1 MTWFALWRRPW
12 CGWVLVWGWAACG
25 TAAAAGGAA
34 TAASIEA
41 SWRLVPQALAEM
53 RAQRW
58 AQATSLLNQAV
69 AQAPQAAR
77 PRELLMRSLVAQARF
92 EEAEREGQAAL
103 ALTSSTEV
111 VLYVTELQVGLGL
124 YDEAQAQLVLA
135 VRRDPLSPGLRM
147 RQAEVA
153 LAKGDRAAARRYY
166 AQALPLMEDDSALA
180 EAPEAERAWLR
191 QAYAANR
198 AHRAA
203 WRAWVAALQQP
214 SPARWQQAVA
224 QVRAAFGPQHLMVA
238 QVLCDQARSARTPA
252 ERQEA
257 LHLLTRSLALG
268 EQALGANHP
277 LVLAC
282 REEMAFVL
290 NMQGRHAEA
299 LGHAAAAVVGY
310 DRELRPGDLKV
321 LVPLNTLA
329 SAAELMGHAV
339 MAGAARQRRDALA
352 HAQRGPFSGL
362 ALGTRIDLAQHHA
375 NLGDLARADRLV
387 REVEARLPEAEQD
400 DDLAPALRSLATLI
414 GSWGEAQKAEALLAQ
429 ARRLQP
435 DPDLAV
441 FATEQLQVQRAQEQL
456 AAGNHDAALAALRA
470 LQQQAEREHGA
481 QSLQAL
487 EAEGRVLDAL
497 VQADRQEEAL
507 ALARLRL
514 PRLQR
519 LAPQAWPMRWLN
531 AQYIALH
538 SPDPKERQDML
549 RWMQAVAL
557 AAPIDESSR
566 RELHWHLAR
575 MLPDHQAPATGLLH
589 GRLAV
594 ALTDATRADLAATG
608 TGAGR
613 AFAVSSHEKYRD
625 LVVALLR
632 QGRHA
637 EAEAVLQ
644 RMRSDGLAELAGS
657 EASPSALSCVQD
669 ECRWLAQL
677 TDMGR
682 QLLALEQ
689 AEPRTRGA
697 QTPALS
703 AEWERLTR
711 EFESSQREAAR
722 RAGLTSTE
730 LTAGL
735 PPGTV
740 LLRVLVDWGVVWLWG
755 HAPGAPDAAD
765 RHFVISVPLP
775 KEPLDD
781 LLQGLRSK
789 LGDAKSDLPALHQR
803 LRGLHA
809 LLIAPLQPWL
819 DRVTAG
825 VPVPLLLVAPDQA
838 LAQLSFA
845 ALFDGQRYLVER
857 YAVGYFNDG
866 ARAHMAAVPSLRRQ
880 AAFGLTE
887 GLRGYRPLIHTQAE
901 VVTLAQRIPGLAP
914 RLDGAFTRA
923 ALEAVLQANRQGG
936 PERTPIVHVASHF
949 EFGPAEDPDKG
960 LLLGDGSLW
969 PLSELRSVD
978 FTGTE
983 LLTLSACQTAESR
996 GLLRRRWLEV
1006 DGFAQLALKNGA
1018 HAVMATLWP
1027 AYDWSAGLLMGRFYA
1042 LWDRPGEDG
1051 ALSKAHALRQAQL
1064 ELMQGQA
1071 DGQALRSARG
1081 RLLQARHPAEWA
1093 PFVVLGNWR

>member
-1 MTWFALWRRPW
+1 MQQAQ
-12 CGWVLVWGWAACG
+12 A
-25 TAAAAGGAA
+25 
-34 TAASIEA
+34 EA
-41 SWRLVPQALAEM
+41 Q
-53 RAQRW
+53 AQRW
-58 AQATSLLNQAV
+58 PKATALLTKAV
-69 AQAPQAAR
+69 AQLPQAAH
-77 PRELLMRSLVAQARF
+77 PRELLMRSLAKQGRYAEAAQ
-92 EEAEREGQAAL
+92 EGQAAL
-103 ALTSSTEV
+103 ALSSDLAL
-111 VLYVTELQVGLGL
+111 VLYVTRLHMLLG
-124 YDEAQAQLVLA
+124 DWGQAKALFALA
-135 VRRDPLSPGLRM
+135 VHRDPLAPILPM

-153 LAKGDRAAARRYY
+153 LATGDRAAARRYY
-166 AQALPLMEDDSALA
+166 AQALPLMEDDSALD

-191 QAYAANR
+191 QAYTAGR

-203 WRAWVAALQQP
+203 WRAWLAALKQP
-214 SPARWQQAVA
+214 SPARWQQALA
-224 QVRAAFGPQHLMVA
+224 QVRVAFGPQHLMVA
-238 QVLCDQARSARTPA
+238 QVLYDQARTARTPA
-252 ERQEA
+252 EHQEA
-257 LHLLTRSLALG
+257 LRLLNQSLALS

-282 REEMAFVL
+282 REQMAFVL
-290 NMQGRHAEA
+290 NMLGRHAEA
-299 LGHAAAAVVGY
+299 LSHAAAAVVGY
-310 DRELRPGDLKV
+310 DRVLRPGDLKV
-321 LVPLNTLA
+321 LGPLGTLA
-329 SAAELMGHAV
+329 TAAHFLGHAV
-339 MAGAARQRRDALA
+339 LAGAAWQRRDALA
-352 HAQRGPFSGL
+352 HAQRGPFSAL

-387 REVEARLPEAEQD
+387 REVEARLPEAAQD
-400 DDLAPALRSLATLI
+400 ADLAPALRSLAALL
-414 GSWGEAQKAEALLAQ
+414 GGWGEAQKAAALLGQ
-429 ARRLQP
+429 ASRLQP
-435 DPDLAV
+435 NPALAG

-456 AAGNHDAALAALRA
+456 ASGNHDAALAALRA

-481 QSLQAL
+481 QSREAL
-487 EAEGRVLDAL
+487 RAEGRVLDAL
-497 VQADRQEEAL
+497 TQAERNDEAL

-519 LAPQAWPMRWLN
+519 LAPEAWPLRWSN
-531 AQYIALH
+531 ALYIALH
-538 SPDPKERQDML
+538 SPDPGERRDTL

-557 AAPIDESSR
+557 AAPIAATSR

-589 GRLAV
+589 GRVAV
-594 ALTDATRADLAATG
+594 ALTDTTRADLAAAG
-608 TGAGR
+608 AGAGR

-657 EASPSALSCVQD
+657 DASPSALSCVQD

-682 QLLALEQ
+682 QLLALER
-689 AEPRTRGA
+689 AEPHVRLA

-711 EFESSQREAAR
+711 EFETSQREAAQ

-735 PPGTV
+735 PPGAV

-755 HAPGAPDAAD
+755 HAPGARDAAD

-775 KEPLDD
+775 KQPLDE
-781 LLQGLRSK
+781 LLQDLRSK
-789 LGDAKSDLPALHQR
+789 LGDAKSDLPALRQQ
-803 LRGLHA
+803 LQGLHG

-845 ALFDGQRYLVER
+845 ALFDGRRYLVER

-866 ARAHMAAVPSLRRQ
+866 ARAHMAAAPTLRRQ

-887 GLRGYRPLIHTQAE
+887 GLRGYRPLLHTQAE
-901 VVTLAQRIPGLAP
+901 VVTLAQRVPGLPP
-914 RLDGAFTRA
+914 RLDGAFTRPA
-923 ALEAVLQANRQGG
+923 FEAVLQANRQGG

-969 PLSELRSVD
+969 PLSELRRVD

-1027 AYDWSAGLLMGRFYA
+1027 AYDWAAAPLMGRFYA
-1042 LWDRPGEDG
+1042 QWGRPAESD
-1051 ALSKAHALRQAQL
+1051 ALLSKPHALRQAQL
-1064 ELMQGQA
+1064 DLMKGQA
-1071 DGQALRSARG
+1071 DGQPLRSARG